1 MDQSGSTD
9 GQMEQRRRFR
19 RIPVLWSGRLDRGE
33 DETRCKIL
41 NMSPAGAKIQVEDI
55 EPWHKRVRL
64 LSHHFGE
71 LTGKVVWRD
80 HDRIGIAF
88 SDSPKRVY
96 QVVEDLLAEPSAA
109 LA

>member
-1 MDQSGSTD
+1 MEQSGPTD
-9 GQMEQRRRFR
+9 SQIEQRRRFR

-41 NMSPAGAKIQVEDI
+41 NLSPAGAKIQVEDI

-71 LTGKVVWRD
+71 LTGKIVWRE

-88 SDSPKRVY
+88 SDSSERVH
-96 QVVEDLLAEPSAA
+96 QAMADLVGEPSHAMA
-109 LA
+109 